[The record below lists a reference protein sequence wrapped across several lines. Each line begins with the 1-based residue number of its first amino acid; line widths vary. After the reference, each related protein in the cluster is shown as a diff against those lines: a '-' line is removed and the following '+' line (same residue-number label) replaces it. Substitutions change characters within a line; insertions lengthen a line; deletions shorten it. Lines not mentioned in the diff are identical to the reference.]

1 VSEQQGRDAGGAD
14 LLASGTK
21 RERDGGRAGP
31 PDWVW
36 RVAGVLVIGLVA
48 VLAGPQLL
56 SSSGPGQA
64 QASPRR
70 SPVQAAPQVRPAW
83 PRPVPPLRWAS
94 RGPDVGSTFAAAA
107 LARLRDERQG
117 VDRLLWAGSLDGHDH
132 VVVIS
137 YRRQPN
143 QFGTDSIEVAALRV
157 QRTRDVPTAHS
168 ETIGYVSDA
177 DGLVGLAWQ
186 GDDQHTRLLVLARP
200 RAMGVQVS
208 SVVDY
213 DVVGRV
219 RRSWRDTTLEDGV
232 SVTDLGRHADPVIL
246 VRPVDVRTST
256 STSTSMTPVLVQVH
270 GRPPLAGVD
279 EVTVAG
285 VSSPSYAGPDPSRLV
300 AALGQSVESRFD
312 LRDADSTVVWSGKL
326 VGGIRYD
333 SGSRASGRGALVLI
347 RRHDG
352 PTFQAF
358 IYSDPNGYLESSPAN
373 PVAWKVADRLPY
385 AFSTHEPGAPL
396 VLVNPGGPGSATIT
410 PGVGPTM
417 HVRFDGNGLATVS
430 ANVADVPRL
439 DGARVIVRGP
449 SGRLAVNVLL
459 PVISAVDWTAN
470 SLY

>member
-1 VSEQQGRDAGGAD
+1 VSEQQRRDAGGAD
-14 LLASGTK
+14 LLASGTR

-64 QASPRR
+64 QASPPR
-70 SPVQAAPQVRPAW
+70 SALQASPHVRAAW
-83 PRPVPPLRWAS
+83 PRSVPPLRWVS
-94 RGPDVGSTFAAAA
+94 RGPEVGSAFAAAA
-107 LARLRDERQG
+107 LARLREERPG
-117 VDRLLWAGSLDGHDH
+117 VDRLLWVGSLDGQDH
-132 VVVIS
+132 VAVIS

-157 QRTRDVPTAHS
+157 RRTRDVPTAHS

-177 DGLVGLAWQ
+177 DGLVGLARQ
-186 GDDQHTRLLVLARP
+186 GDDQHVRLLVLARP
-200 RAMGVQVS
+200 RAMDVQVS
-208 SVVDY
+208 SAVDY
-213 DVVGRV
+213 DPIGRV
-219 RRSWRDTTLEDGV
+219 GRSWRDTTLEDGV

-246 VRPVDVRTST
+246 VRPVDVRSST
-256 STSTSMTPVLVQVH
+256 GPVLVQVQ

-285 VSSPSYAGPDPSRLV
+285 VSSPSYAGPGASRLV

-326 VGGIRYD
+326 VGGIRRD
-333 SGSRASGRGALVLI
+333 AGSRATGRGALVVI

-358 IYSDPNGYLESSPAN
+358 VYADPDGYLESSPAS

-396 VLVNPGGPGSATIT
+396 ALVNPGGPGSATIT

-417 HVRFDGNGLATVS
+417 HVRFDGNGVATVA

-439 DGARVIVRGP
+439 DGARVIVRGL

-459 PVISAVDWTAN
+459 PAISAVDWTAN